1 MFSLSYCGSRSSI
14 CRSFLSSLEA
24 VVSDCCWKCGF
35 CLSLALLSSFLG
47 YADQNPRDILC
58 PHLPLEGMC
67 RSAVVSRTQDDWQ
80 ILVHRFQTLTD
91 LMFFRTLQ
99 YWDGLLFQE
108 TGFFVLTAGYRGYI
122 QLACVAR
129 PSESNILTPSLTEVL
144 RTVRSF

>member
-1 MFSLSYCGSRSSI
+1 MSYCGSRSSI
-14 CRSFLSSLEA
+14 RRSFLSSLEA

-35 CLSLALLSSFLG
+35 CLSLVLLSSFLG

-80 ILVHRFQTLTD
+80 ILVHRFQTLTA

-99 YWDGLLFQE
+99 YGDRASLPRNWILCSDCRLSW
-108 TGFFVLTAGYRGYI
+108 TYP
-122 QLACVAR
+122 ACLCGSSIR
-129 PSESNILTPSLTEVL
+129 IKS
-144 RTVRSF
+144 